1 MPSPLSVAAATI
13 PAISVPCPFG
23 SLVPSPEP
31 STMSVAGTTA
41 PCRSDCD
48 ASAPVAR
55 TATVALEPG
64 LIVPKALSQLICGRD
79 HWFGYCGSFGAVA
92 VSRERSAVTETTS
105 GFAASVCASA
115 ESSPAGNVRAYMRR
129 TEMAPPAVPF
139 AAAMSSCCCASEM
152 PLLKVTMYG
161 TDPAAGELLVV
172 SVELEEVSVELEA
185 VSVVLEEVSVAVDE
199 VPVSAELTADASV
212 PVSPVEVRPIG
223 EMPPNAP
230 DTNRPVAKRTAIP
243 SVPLTCHFCALF
255 FIRAIPSPPLS

>member
-1 MPSPLSVAAATI
+1 MPSPLSVAAATM

-23 SLVPSPEP
+23 SLVPSPDP
-31 STMSVAGTTA
+31 STMSDPGTTT
-41 PCRSDCD
+41 PCRSGCD
-48 ASAPVAR
+48 ASTPVSR

-64 LIVPKALSQLICGRD
+64 LIVPKTLSQPVCGSD
-79 HWFGYCGSFGAVA
+79 HWSAYRGSFGAVA
-92 VSRERSAVTETTS
+92 VSRERSAVTEATS
-105 GFAASVCASA
+105 GFAASVCASD
-115 ESSPAGNVRAYMRR
+115 ESSPTGKLREYMCR
-129 TEMAPPAVPF
+129 TEIASPAVPF
-139 AAAMSSCCCASEM
+139 AAAISSCCCASET

-230 DTNRPVAKRTAIP
+230 D
-243 SVPLTCHFCALF
+243 
-255 FIRAIPSPPLS
+255 

>member
-31 STMSVAGTTA
+31 STMSVPGTTA

-48 ASAPVAR
+48 ASTPVSR

-64 LIVPKALSQLICGRD
+64 LIVPKALSQPICGRD

-92 VSRERSAVTETTS
+92 VSRDRSPVTEATW
-105 GFAASVCASA
+105 GFAASVCASV
-115 ESSPAGNVRAYMRR
+115 ESSPTGKLREYMCR
-129 TEMAPPAVPF
+129 TEIALPAVPF
-139 AAAMSSCCCASEM
+139 AAAMSSCCCASET

-172 SVELEEVSVELEA
+172 SVELEEASVVLEA
-185 VSVVLEEVSVAVDE
+185 ESVVLEEVSVAVAE
-199 VPVSAELTADASV
+199 VPVSAELTADVSV
-212 PVSPVEVRPIG
+212 PVSPVDV
-223 EMPPNAP
+223 
-230 DTNRPVAKRTAIP
+230 
-243 SVPLTCHFCALF
+243 
-255 FIRAIPSPPLS
+255 